1 VSPPSLTRIPKLDVR
16 IMRSFCVA
24 AAALTAAAASAPLD
38 FIQAQANATLRQI
51 ASVKGANVYPS
62 NGQPGVYGW
71 GLSSASSWTA
81 GFFPAT
87 LFKLSNLTSATDAG
101 LSAFYYASAA
111 NLTAGLAANQFNTG
125 THDVGFIMFYTYG
138 QMLALKGDPLAKTT
152 LLNTAASLATRFVP
166 VVGCTRSWNSAAAL
180 NEVLVIA
187 DNLMNLELLW
197 WAGKQGNETFTQMAT
212 SHAELVQ
219 PPCIHCA
226 KNPLHD
232 P

>member
-1 VSPPSLTRIPKLDVR
+1 MALCLSSYSG
-16 IMRSFCVA
+16 IMRSFCIT
-24 AAALTAAAASAPLD
+24 AAALATAAASSPTLD

-87 LFKLSNLTSATDAG
+87 LFKLANLTSATDPR

-111 NLTAGLAANQFNTG
+111 NLTAGLASNQFNTG

-138 QMLALKGDPLAKTT
+138 QMLALKGDPLAKTA

-166 VVGCTRSWNSAAAL
+166 IVGCTRSWNSAAAL

-197 WAGKQGNETFTQMAT
+197 WAGKQGNDTFTKMAT
-212 SHAELVQ
+212 
-219 PPCIHCA
+219 
-226 KNPLHD
+226 
-232 P
+232 

>member
-1 VSPPSLTRIPKLDVR
+1 MRLISLATTA
-16 IMRSFCVA
+16 SCA
-24 AAALTAAAASAPLD
+24 AAAAAAPYD

-51 ASVKGANVYPS
+51 SGASGSNVYPS

-71 GLSSASSWTA
+71 GLSSATSWTS

-87 LFKLSNLTSATDAG
+87 LFKLANLTYASNAA
-101 LSAFYYASAA
+101 LSAYWYGEAA
-111 NLTAGLAANQFNTG
+111 TLTAGLASNQYNTG

-138 QMLALKGDPLAKTT
+138 QMFEMTGDPLAKTT

-166 VVGCTRSWNSAAAL
+166 SVGCTRSWNSPASE

-197 WAGKQGNETFTQMAT
+197 WAGAQGNVTYTNMAA
-212 SHAELVQ
+212 SHAECVS
-219 PPCIHCA
+219 
-226 KNPLHD
+226 
-232 P
+232 